1 MKIHV
6 VTAGESLFSIALQ
19 HGVPLEQLV
28 FDNGIT
34 TACTLVVGQTLVV
47 RFPLE
52 TYTVRSGDTLHTI
65 ARKTGLSLRD
75 LLAKNPGLAGEDALT
90 VGQVLTLRFEAEP
103 LGSLAVLGYA
113 YPDIAPALLRSTLPH
128 LTCLAPFTHR
138 VTGEGTLLAPA
149 DESMLAMAGE
159 LGVSAVLHLST
170 TDEDGRFQSDR
181 AALVLAD
188 ESLQSRLIA
197 QIGQALYCKGYRGID
212 VDFEYVYP
220 EDARRYADFIRRLT
234 STFNPFGIPVTVAL
248 APKTDDNQP
257 GLLYEG
263 HDYAALGAAANS
275 VLLMT
280 YEWGYTHGPPMPVAP
295 LPQVRAV
302 VDYALTRIP
311 AEKIRMGIPNYGYD
325 WALPFVSGV
334 SRATGIGNAEAVQLA
349 RSHGAEIF
357 FDEASS
363 SPFFTYTAAD
373 GSAHIV
379 HFEDARSMAA
389 KLTLALERGLYGV
402 GYWDLMRPFPQNW
415 RVLASLSRMLPS

>member
-1 MKIHV
+1 
-6 VTAGESLFSIALQ
+6 
-19 HGVPLEQLV
+19 
-28 FDNGIT
+28 
-34 TACTLVVGQTLVV
+34 
-47 RFPLE
+47 
-52 TYTVRSGDTLHTI
+52 
-65 ARKTGLSLRD
+65 
-75 LLAKNPGLAGEDALT
+75 
-90 VGQVLTLRFEAEP
+90 
-103 LGSLAVLGYA
+103 
-113 YPDIAPALLRSTLPH
+113 
-128 LTCLAPFTHR
+128 
-138 VTGEGTLLAPA
+138 LLAPA
-149 DESMLAMAGE
+149 DESLLAMAGE
-159 LGVSAVLHLST
+159 LGVSTVLHLST

-188 ESLQSRLIA
+188 ESLQSRLVA
-197 QIGQALYCKGYRGID
+197 QIGQALYRKGYRGID

-311 AEKIRMGIPNYGYD
+311 TEKIRMGIPNYGYD